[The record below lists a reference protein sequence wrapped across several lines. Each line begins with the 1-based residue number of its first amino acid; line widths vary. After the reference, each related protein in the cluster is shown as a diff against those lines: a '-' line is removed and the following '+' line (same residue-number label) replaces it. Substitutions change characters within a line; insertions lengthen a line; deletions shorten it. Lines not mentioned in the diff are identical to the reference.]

1 MLYLFIVVEQV
12 STITILSSSLTDG
25 HSCICPCPYACSSC
39 ICPCICPYAC
49 SSCICPLSAPMPVP
63 VVSVSAPVSVVSS
76 PVPVVSAPISSWSP
90 SNFGSDDDDVFEP
103 PLLPPS
109 VKPRT
114 LYTWTSNTDQGRFY
128 FTLTCMCY

>member
-25 HSCICPCPYACSSC
+25 PNVTPVSVP
-39 ICPCICPYAC
+39 
-49 SSCICPLSAPMPVP
+49 APMPVP
-63 VVSVSAPVSVVSS
+63 VVSAPMPVPVLSVSAPMPVPVLSGSAPVSVVSS
-76 PVPVVSAPISSWSP
+76 PVPVLSAPVSFVSSWSP

-114 LYTWTSNTDQGRFY
+114 LYTSTSNTDQGRFY
-128 FTLTCMCY
+128 FTLT

>member
-1 MLYLFIVVEQV
+1 MVTPVSVPAPMPVPVVSAHV
-12 STITILSSSLTDG
+12 SAPMPVPVVSA
-25 HSCICPCPYACSSC
+25 PV
-39 ICPCICPYAC
+39 
-49 SSCICPLSAPMPVP
+49 SAPMPVP